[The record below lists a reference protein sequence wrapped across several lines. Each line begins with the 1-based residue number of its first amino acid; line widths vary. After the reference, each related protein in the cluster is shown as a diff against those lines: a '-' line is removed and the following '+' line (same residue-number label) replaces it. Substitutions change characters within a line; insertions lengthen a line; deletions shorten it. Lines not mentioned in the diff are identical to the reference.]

1 MSEAVPQDHP
11 PDHWELTALLTQVGL
26 ARGRLEVARGGMRP
40 TDQLVLRRA
49 LLSALE
55 AYATALATRGAPL
68 PYRLRSEIDLYRGLG
83 PKG

>member
-1 MSEAVPQDHP
+1 MPQDHP